1 MACTSGTIN
10 FTKYLTTVKFNQNQ
24 IRNFYTYF
32 KKFSSGLD
40 TMRYEEFRNSL
51 GVIGYNCGEFICH
64 RLFDLIKHPKDNVL
78 TFENYLKF
86 LNLVNNGTAEEKLK
100 HSFRFMDVEN
110 KGFVD
115 KENFK
120 KTVFALC
127 EFFEKV
133 SQTQSKLKH
142 EDIDFI
148 FKEILI
154 KTERSILDFQEYVQ
168 LVSNYPEIFD
178 FFDIFNSKLV
188 ENSMI
193 ILNREN
199 FGRLKNIS
207 DKMKS
212 LLTKVDM
219 INLKYG
225 EVTLALTNFLE
236 KAVKKEKKLEKLM
249 KINRAR
255 ELKETRENNKRYEMV
270 DVYDNSSI
278 NKSLLNSSF
287 ATRVKENY
295 ANFRNKPN
303 TNKTM
308 RSNLNNE
315 TDIHLNNLENNPKK
329 KLFYLSEKVG
339 HKDETFIDDEIE
351 VSDISDE
358 KDIALAASPN
368 NVSRDD
374 FLNDESKSEKFLNN
388 FWPVAAKSQPPIN
401 NQNSPSNKQINL
413 KNTNNIDK
421 SSYLSYNRS
430 NTAYVSNKN
439 GLPLAEIKPS
449 YTYSETKE
457 FDEKSDFSNV
467 KRNKEIENPMRTNE
481 KFSEF
486 YKEKNFSFMKR
497 DEFFGQSLEF
507 DFLTPAPILHSEL
520 SNAFKDYE
528 LDPQNCLIINNKKNF
543 IKLISDIN
551 DALKNVLNDIDPSK
565 KNKKRRAAISRNVT
579 LTNTFE
585 KDDYLNPSFLK
596 AEDEG
601 LIHFGNPN
609 VELVLNMMIGIR
621 NSINSIGET
630 KRLFHIAEKDE
641 AFKELNRF
649 KFSQNTYE
657 KEFTCTFYDHAPKI
671 FSNIRKMYGISN
683 QNYLKSLG
691 PENFLG
697 NLILTKNRSLRELCS
712 TGKSGSF
719 FYYSYDSKF
728 VLKTISLTEFEFF
741 KNILEDYYFY
751 IQNNNDTLIQRF
763 YGLHSINFNDE
774 KIYIVIMNNVFNTN
788 IKVHYK
794 YDLKG
799 STHQR
804 ISRKVPEINY
814 ENYNYSIP
822 LKDLDFIDREE
833 AICVSEE
840 EKAALIAQLGKD
852 SEFLSS
858 KNINDY
864 SLLIGIHNDEFFNRG
879 TNNGADKSLLFDF
892 LKMNTTNP
900 NILSP
905 LEKNKKS
912 EDVVMRK
919 PFYESNNGGMI
930 SRDGKKIYFFGI
942 IDIFTQYG

>member
-10 FTKYLTTVKFNQNQ
+10 FTKYLSTVKFNQNQ
-24 IRNFYTYF
+24 IRNFHTYF
-32 KKFSSGLD
+32 KKFSSGLE

-51 GVIGYNCGEFICH
+51 GIIGNNCGEFICR
-64 RLFDLIKHPKDNVL
+64 RLFDLIKHHKDNVL

-86 LNLVNNGTAEEKLK
+86 LNLVNNGTVEEKLR
-100 HSFRFMDVEN
+100 HSFKFMDVEN

-148 FKEILI
+148 FKEILL

-178 FFDIFNSKLV
+178 FFDIFNSKLI

-199 FGRLKNIS
+199 FVRLKNIS
-207 DKMKS
+207 EKMKS

-236 KAVKKEKKLEKLM
+236 KAVKKDKKLEKLM

-278 NKSLLNSSF
+278 NKSLLNASF
-287 ATRVKENY
+287 VTRVKENY

-308 RSNLNNE
+308 RSNFNNE
-315 TDIHLNNLENNPKK
+315 TDIHLNNLDNNPKQK
-329 KLFYLSEKVG
+329 IFYLSEKVI
-339 HKDETFIDDEIE
+339 HKDETFIDDEID

-358 KDIALAASPN
+358 KDIVLAASPN
-368 NVSRDD
+368 NVTEDD

-388 FWPVAAKSQPPIN
+388 FWPFTAKTQPPLN
-401 NQNSPSNKQINL
+401 NQNSPTNKQINF
-413 KNTNNIDK
+413 KNTNTIDK
-421 SSYLSYNRS
+421 SAFLSYNRS

-439 GLPLAEIKPS
+439 GLPIPEIKPS

-457 FDEKSDFSNV
+457 YDEKSDFSNV
-467 KRNKEIENPMRTNE
+467 KRDKELENPMLTNE

-507 DFLTPAPILHSEL
+507 DFLTPAPILHPEL
-520 SNAFKDYE
+520 SNAFKDYK

-543 IKLISDIN
+543 IKWISDIN
-551 DALKNVLNDIDPSK
+551 DALKNVLNEIDPTK
-565 KNKKRRAAISRNVT
+565 KNKKRRPAISRNIT
-579 LTNTFE
+579 STNTFE

-596 AEDEG
+596 SEDEG

-630 KRLFHIAEKDE
+630 KRLFNIAEKDE

-657 KEFTCTFYDHAPKI
+657 KELTCTFYDHAPKI

-728 VLKTISLTEFEFF
+728 VLKTISLAEFDFF

-763 YGLHSINFNDE
+763 YGLHSILFNDE

-788 IKVHYK
+788 IKIHYK

-833 AICVSEE
+833 AICVSAD
-840 EKAALIAQLGKD
+840 EKSALIAQLGKD
-852 SEFLSS
+852 SLFLSS

-864 SLLIGIHNDEFFNRG
+864 SLLIGIHNDEFFNMS
-879 TNNGADKSLLFDF
+879 TNNGADKSMLFDF
-892 LKMNTTNP
+892 LKMNTTNT
-900 NILSP
+900 NYLSP

-912 EDVVMRK
+912 EDVAIRK
-919 PFYESNNGGMI
+919 PFYESNNGGML
-930 SRDGKKIYFFGI
+930 SRDGKKIYFFGL